1 MTTHTTPQQIGLP
14 AYVAPSS
21 CTPSASCA
29 GTACS
34 PNMRLLAILTAAV
47 LTACTT
53 PEPEIRRPTA
63 RIVPM
68 KIASQPI
75 GAVVFMNGEFM
86 GLTPLTIPV
95 EADADGAWRHDVRI
109 QCQVPQDASI
119 EDTYTSY
126 EGYAVPKHLLFR
138 VPRYVHW
145 YSATQQHRP
154 QL

>member
-1 MTTHTTPQQIGLP
+1 MTRAFTILALALAG
-14 AYVAPSS
+14 
-21 CTPSASCA
+21 CA
-29 GTACS
+29 T
-34 PNMRLLAILTAAV
+34 V
-47 LTACTT
+47 
-53 PEPEIRRPTA
+53 EPEVRRPTA

-68 KIASQPI
+68 KVASQPP
-75 GAVVFMNGEFM
+75 GAVVFLNGEYM

-95 EADADGAWRHDVRI
+95 EADPDGAWRHDVRI
-109 QCQVPQDASI
+109 QVQVPQDASI

-145 YSATQQHRP
+145 YSATQQYRP

>member
-1 MTTHTTPQQIGLP
+1 
-14 AYVAPSS
+14 
-21 CTPSASCA
+21 
-29 GTACS
+29 
-34 PNMRLLAILTAAV
+34 MRLPAILTAAI
-47 LTACTT
+47 LSACTT
-53 PEPEIRRPTA
+53 VEPDIRRPTA

-75 GAVVFMNGEFM
+75 GAVVFLNGEYM

-109 QCQVPQDASI
+109 QVQVPQDASI

-145 YSATQQHRP
+145 YTATQRTRP
-154 QL
+154 EL

>member
-1 MTTHTTPQQIGLP
+1 MTATIARH
-14 AYVAPSS
+14 AAPL
-21 CTPSASCA
+21 ALVVILA
-29 GTACS
+29 GC
-34 PNMRLLAILTAAV
+34 AAV
-47 LTACTT
+47 
-53 PEPEIRRPTA
+53 EPEVRRPTA
-63 RIVPM
+63 RIVAM
-68 KIASQPI
+68 KVASQPI
-75 GAVVFMNGEFM
+75 GACVFLNGEYM

-109 QCQVPQDASI
+109 QVQVPQDASV

-138 VPRYVHW
+138 IPRYVHW

>member
-1 MTTHTTPQQIGLP
+1 MIAAIARH
-14 AYVAPSS
+14 AAP
-21 CTPSASCA
+21 
-29 GTACS
+29 
-34 PNMRLLAILTAAV
+34 LALAAV

-53 PEPEIRRPTA
+53 VEPEIRRPTA

-68 KIASQPI
+68 KIASQPL
-75 GAVVFMNGEFM
+75 GAVVFMNGEYM

-95 EADADGAWRHDVRI
+95 EADADGAWQHDVRI
-109 QCQVPQDASI
+109 QVQVPQDSSI

>member
-1 MTTHTTPQQIGLP
+1 MKPLNARTIALVGL
-14 AYVAPSS
+14 VASH
-21 CTPSASCA
+21 C
-29 GTACS
+29 
-34 PNMRLLAILTAAV
+34 LV
-47 LTACTT
+47 ACTT
-53 PEPEIRRPTA
+53 VEPDIRRPTA

-68 KIASQPI
+68 KIASQPL
-75 GAVVFMNGEFM
+75 GAVVFMNGEYM

-109 QCQVPQDASI
+109 QCQVPQDASV

-126 EGYAVPKHLLFR
+126 GGYAVPKHLLFR
-138 VPRYVHW
+138 IPRYVHW

>member
-1 MTTHTTPQQIGLP
+1 MTAAIARH
-14 AYVAPSS
+14 AAP
-21 CTPSASCA
+21 
-29 GTACS
+29 
-34 PNMRLLAILTAAV
+34 LALAAV

-53 PEPEIRRPTA
+53 VEPEVRRPTA

-75 GAVVFMNGEFM
+75 GAVVFLNGEYM

-95 EADADGAWRHDVRI
+95 EADPDGAWRHDVRI
-109 QCQVPQDASI
+109 QVQVPQDSSI

-145 YSATQQHRP
+145 WSATQQHRP

>member
-1 MTTHTTPQQIGLP
+1 MKPLNARTIALVGF
-14 AYVAPSS
+14 VASQWLVG
-21 CTPSASCA
+21 CA
-29 GTACS
+29 A
-34 PNMRLLAILTAAV
+34 
-47 LTACTT
+47 
-53 PEPEIRRPTA
+53 PEPDIRRPTA

-75 GAVVFMNGEFM
+75 GAVVFLNGEYM

-95 EADADGAWRHDVRI
+95 EADPDGTWKHNVLI
-109 QCQVPQDASI
+109 QCQVPQDSSI

-138 VPRYVHW
+138 IPRYVHW